1 MQAIKDY
8 LVRQGPNSRLMR
20 AALQLS
26 ARLRG
31 FRVVF
36 GNDKIRLQQG
46 NREVVLSARH
56 YIEVPFTMSNFAG
69 YFQAF
74 VPATADGHESL
85 DFSQPGTHRYRRHDV
100 GFEFPCIPEE
110 DMLETFVHWYTPQP
124 GDVVWDAGAHAGATS
139 YFLAQM
145 VGPEGRVYAF
155 EPDEINY
162 GYLLRNIA
170 SHRLTN
176 VIPVKKALAGHSG
189 EVTFH
194 MDGTMAAGIP
204 DYLTY
209 SGQGRMVAVPAI
221 TFADACAELGVPAY
235 VKMDIEGAEVAVIA
249 AAQDFLKQHPVNF
262 AIESDHRIHGEQT
275 AKTLDRLFA
284 QIGYEALSSDKF
296 GQMFTW
302 ARRPQV
308 TG

>member
-1 MQAIKDY
+1 MQAVKDY
-8 LVRQGPNSRLMR
+8 LVRQGPESRLMR
-20 AALQLS
+20 AALRLN

-31 FRVVF
+31 FQVLFQEGYILVR
-36 GNDKIRLQQG
+36 QG
-46 NREVVLSARH
+46 TREVILRTEQYVT
-56 YIEVPFTMSNFAG
+56 VPFIMENYRV
-69 YFQAF
+69 YFETL
-74 VPATADGHESL
+74 VPAIAADRSVL
-85 DFSQPGTHRYRRHDV
+85 DFSRPGTHRYRRHDV
-100 GFEFPCIPEE
+100 AFSFPAIPE
-110 DMLETFVHWYTPQP
+110 DDILEAYTHWYTPQP

-170 SHRLTN
+170 THQLKN
-176 VIPVKKALAGHSG
+176 VVPVKKALAGHSG

-209 SGQGRMVAVPAI
+209 SGQGQMVTVPAVS
-221 TFADACAELGVPAY
+221 FADACAELGVPAY
-235 VKMDIEGAEVAVIA
+235 VKMDIEGAEAAVIA
-249 AAQDFLKQHPVNF
+249 AAQDFLKQHAVNF

-275 AKTLDRLFA
+275 AKALDRLFA
-284 QIGYEALSSDKF
+284 QIGYEVLSSDKF

-302 ARRPQV
+302 ASQPRV